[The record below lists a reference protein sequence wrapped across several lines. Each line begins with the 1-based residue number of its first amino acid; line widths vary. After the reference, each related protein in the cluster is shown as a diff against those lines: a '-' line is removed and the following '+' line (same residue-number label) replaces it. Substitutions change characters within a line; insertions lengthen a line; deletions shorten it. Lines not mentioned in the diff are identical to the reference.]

1 MDNKKLISIAMVA
14 IMVLS
19 AFAVLGSMPVQQAQT
34 QNKAAASSGS
44 LTLDPDVFSLNP
56 AANKTTVFVTSSS
69 VFEPG
74 VKVYFYLSNSTS
86 NTSAVLVGTYV
97 LPAGQTA
104 LNNVV
109 VFTFPKEVASYKPG
123 TYYILAAQHSSVPGY
138 EKITLTTQHPQFY
151 INGRANQTLYPGET
165 ATLTGVNY
173 TAGDT
178 VSIFFAYP
186 GNNTPLTT
194 VTVAKNGTFSKTIT
208 VPNLSGTVYYEY
220 DKTNKTTLRESITPY
235 NLIAQQNA
243 SANGLTANATLEIE
257 PHVVVSPSS
266 FDGLNGSKLTVM
278 GYGFIAGETL
288 GANTSK
294 VFNVTLSRSSYRV
307 NVSNPSITVASNG
320 TFTMKITVLKN
331 FTKYGAFNISI
342 MNISSLPKSVSYTYT
357 NFTQSD
363 VVFVSTPNTLNEL
376 GFYFNVMKGTNKYYY
391 QGESFYAVVFNFMP
405 NAKVSIDLGGISI
418 ATGTTNSLGYANITG
433 TLPAMPK
440 GTYNVTAQQ
449 SYLVAGTSDNGT
461 VGVSPIQNNITISSY
476 FVVYDKTGMLSNITS
491 PTKAY
496 ETQYISTGSI
506 VTFAAYGLMPNMTY
520 NTSSTGTYANISKV
534 MIGTMYTNG
543 IMPAPNGTVMF
554 TAYLNYT
561 PANNTGTYVDLDLN
575 AENGHHVPVINNKS
589 SSDIYYSYFEVGLP
603 SVALK
608 MSKYS
613 ALPSEPSFG
622 AKIIS
627 YYLMV
632 GGNVSITL
640 YDLIPTNATM
650 LYNASYNYNVYLNS
664 KEIYFP
670 AMKSHVLSNISK
682 DNGTSTNLTTY
693 FTVPDATGLI
703 NLNVTYNNSM
713 MALNSTA
720 VLSSK
725 PASKGVSSGYFMVM
739 NDYAIGYNL
748 LNISKAYYYLIL
760 ANATTTKTVNI
771 TKDLKTKDFGYQGA
785 FVYNFSKYMSNQY
798 GTYGAV
804 LEVKNFTSTHTHYF
818 IANYSKMA
826 YIMTV
831 HSSYT
836 QGSTVMVMAGNLVP
850 GEYYSVVW
858 NGVSVAQFA
867 AESNGTGT
875 AKFMAPY
882 VTGTQTI
889 YLVSLINNAM
899 IASTTFTITSNVMLM
914 TTPVD
919 PSAYAF
925 PTETVYFEWNVTAH
939 PPVTDKTKDV
949 TSAGPVQVTILLNGT
964 PYTTVTAYNKSYVL
978 RGSFSMP
985 NAQPG
990 TMYNISLMYTQPYTA
1005 TGKAVTSTEYNLN
1018 YTAYKTYTSNTSAKI
1033 ELVSG
1038 SGAFAIISASQVT
1051 AIIKTA
1057 VGQALKVP
1065 LSELNATIK
1074 ELNGTAVL
1082 ISTDFGEMLS
1092 NISAVNATVSKLSGN
1107 VMYINTSLGMISA
1120 NVKDISANTS
1130 KLLDANVSIQTTL
1143 GTISGKITSVNGNTA
1158 TIKTDLGNLTT
1169 SVNSIKSSANK
1180 ISTVSSTLSTTEI
1193 FEIVT
1198 LVLVIITLALVAVV
1212 IGRTRKQ

>member
-1 MDNKKLISIAMVA
+1 MDNKKIISIAMVA

-19 AFAVLGSMPVQQAQT
+19 AFAVLGSMPVQQAAT
-34 QNKAAASSGS
+34 HNKAAATSAKLS
-44 LTLDPDVFSLNP
+44 LDPTVFSTLDDHV
-56 AANKTTVFVTSSS
+56 TVHVVSPNGTYQYD
-69 VFEPG
+69 PG
-74 VKVYFYLSNSTS
+74 APVNFYLSTSDSNSTEVLYLGTHDS
-86 NTSAVLVGTYV
+86 TSVYGGMNAIVSF
-97 LPAGQTA
+97 
-104 LNNVV
+104 N
-109 VFTFPKEVASYKPG
+109 FTGAHGFKPG
-123 TYYILAAQHSSVPGY
+123 TYYVLGDIGSNTYSY
-138 EKITLTTQHPQFY
+138 EQVTLTTQHPQFY
-151 INGRANQTLYPGET
+151 INGMSNQTLYPGEN
-165 ATLTGVNY
+165 ATFTGVNY

-194 VTVAKNGTFSKTIT
+194 VTVAKNGTFSKTVK
-208 VPNLSGTVYYEY
+208 VPNLSGTIYYEASEKEY
-220 DKTNKTTLRESITPY
+220 LAPY
-235 NLIAQQNA
+235 NLIAQQDA
-243 SANGLTANATLEIE
+243 SSNGLTANATLEIT
-257 PHVVVSPSS
+257 PHVMVSPSS
-266 FDGLNGSKLTVM
+266 FNGLNGSTLTVN

-294 VFNVTLSRSSYRV
+294 VFNVTLSRDNYMV
-307 NVSNPSITVASNG
+307 NASNPAVTVASDG
-320 TFTMKITVLKN
+320 TFTMKITTLMN
-331 FTKYGAFNISI
+331 FTEYGAFDISINNISG
-342 MNISSLPKSVSYTYT
+342 LPTSVKYTYT
-357 NFTQSD
+357 NFTQSN
-363 VVFVSTPNTLNEL
+363 VVFVSTPNTLMDL

-391 QGESFYAVVFNFMP
+391 QGEPFYGVVFNFMP
-405 NAKVSIDLGGISI
+405 NAAVSIDLGGIAI
-418 ATGTTNSLGYANITG
+418 ATGKTNSLGYANITG
-433 TLPAMPK
+433 TLPAMPAGK
-440 GTYNVTAQQ
+440 YNVTAQQ
-449 SYLVAGTSDNGT
+449 AYLVAGTSDNTT
-461 VGVSPIQNNITISSY
+461 VGTSPILNNITISSY

-520 NTSSTGTYANISKV
+520 NTSSTTGYANISKV
-534 MIGTMYTNG
+534 LIGTMEVNG
-543 IMPAPNGTVMF
+543 VMPAPNGTVMF

-561 PANNTGTYVDLDLN
+561 PANNTGSAVKVDLNVSEDGN
-575 AENGHHVPVINNKS
+575 AVTVMNNLTLS
-589 SSDIYYSYFEVGLP
+589 NTSYSYFEVGLP
-603 SVALK
+603 SVSL
-608 MSKYS
+608 SYISEYS
-613 ALPSEPSFG
+613 VVKPVTGYGKHL
-622 AKIIS
+622 ID

-632 GGNVSITL
+632 GGNVSMTL
-640 YDLIPTNATM
+640 SDIIPTNATM

-670 AMKSHVLSNISK
+670 AMKSDVLSNMSEG
-682 DNGTSTNLTTY
+682 NGTSTSLKTY

-703 NLNVTYNNSM
+703 YLNVTYNNSK
-713 MALNSTA
+713 MALNSSL
-720 VLSSK
+720 VSSSM

-760 ANATTTKTVNI
+760 SNANGTKTVNI
-771 TKDLKTKDFGYQGA
+771 TGNVKSNDVGYDGA
-785 FVYNFSKYMSNQY
+785 FVYNFSKYMSDQY

-804 LEVKNFTSTHTHYF
+804 LEVKNYTSMHTYYF

-826 YIMTV
+826 YIMTEK
-831 HSSYT
+831 SSYT
-836 QGSTVMVMAGNLVP
+836 QGATVKVMASNLVP
-850 GEYYSVVW
+850 NEYYSVMW
-858 NGVSVAQFA
+858 NGVSVAQFKA
-867 AESNGTGT
+867 ASNGTGT
-875 AKFMAPY
+875 ATFMAPY
-882 VTGTQTI
+882 VTGTQTL

-899 IASTTFTITSNVMLM
+899 IASTTFTITTNVMLM
-914 TTPVD
+914 TTPN
-919 PSAYAF
+919 PMTMSSYAF
-925 PTETVYFEWNVTAH
+925 PTEVVYFEWNVTSH
-939 PPVTDKTKDV
+939 PPVNKTAGV
-949 TSAGPVQVTILLNGT
+949 TSAGPVQVTVLLNGT
-964 PYTTVTAYNKSYVL
+964 PYTTVTAYNESYIL
-978 RGSFSMP
+978 MGSFAMP

-1005 TGKAVTSTEYNLN
+1005 MGKAVTSTEYQLN
-1018 YTAYKTYTSNTSAKI
+1018 YTAYRTYTSKTSAHI

-1038 SGAFAIISASQVT
+1038 SGAFAIISSSQVT

-1092 NISAVNATVSKLSGN
+1092 NISSVNATVSKLSGN
-1107 VMYINTSLGMISA
+1107 VMYINTSLGMISGKI
-1120 NVKDISANTS
+1120 NDISTNTS
-1130 KLLDANVSIQTTL
+1130 KLLGANVSIQTTL
-1143 GTISGKITSVNGNTA
+1143 GTISGKITSVSGNTA